1 MVISFFL
8 CCRHLASPQSAAADG
23 SVGEGGSVEGGG
35 LMRERGLST
44 ERRLFAPPTEQWLWV
59 EELRNSHALQPIGFA
74 GYPEDVKSGDVKRG
88 DLRRGDVKRRDIK
101 PTDLKM
107 ANLSRGSSVG
117 SSVDVCIVLTV
128 FSTASYLNQTL
139 TSLMAQS
146 YRGTYRIVA
155 VDDHSEDGSAA
166 ILREWASMHRGIITL
181 ISLPFRTSGG
191 TAAPANLAI
200 FSCME
205 MGARWLTFTDGDDL
219 TEKDFIEVL
228 VSNGERFG
236 AEIVLSDFDTFSR
249 TSAEL
254 IQKAAPELKGW
265 PMVPK
270 NEIFN
275 PRDNGMGSHFEG
287 LSLLMP
293 APWRKLVRVDF
304 CVAHGCNFPTGD
316 FFYEDNV
323 LHWHLILKASR
334 MLVVPQVLMHHRSS
348 RSLKISVTRLAGFF
362 SVMHTICLDILKH
375 EHLLTNEPVYF
386 SYLQLYSSL
395 RWITR
400 AAEHGH
406 RMDYRLRHKLAKAFE
421 SRYNGMKLRLDDA
434 RRAAA
439 GIPTSEPKATGSYD
453 LSIVIPCYNA
463 ADGLPTL
470 LERLA
475 TLGNRIEVILVDGGS
490 TDSSARI
497 IREHVIA
504 NPTWFNISLPRSAG
518 KEERPNPSAG
528 SLRNLAIPLI
538 GGRYV
543 VFMDADDSVD
553 GIALVEAT
561 LHAIDR
567 NLDVL
572 IMPYQLVFISGG
584 DGGKP
589 ITKEFKGMDKYD
601 AITWK
606 YLVPGNA
613 SNVSHSAL
621 SLVNYPWNKIISS
634 ALIHDHNIF
643 FGTTAV
649 QNDVQFHWHAISS
662 AQSSRI
668 EFLPASTAPVCYHNK
683 WVGAK
688 RMQITKIKSKVRL
701 EMIPAIQMTH
711 MTLVQNASFCASSYA
726 KLWVAHVKTMCAW
739 AVSEK
744 LIPEDLKG
752 EFHRRSKRVI
762 GCVEACQPKNS
773 CFP

>member
-1 MVISFFL
+1 MILRKVMTRPSVQLLMVISFFL

-323 LHWHLILKASR
+323 LH
-334 MLVVPQVLMHHRSS
+334 
-348 RSLKISVTRLAGFF
+348 
-362 SVMHTICLDILKH
+362 
-375 EHLLTNEPVYF
+375 
-386 SYLQLYSSL
+386 
-395 RWITR
+395 
-400 AAEHGH
+400 
-406 RMDYRLRHKLAKAFE
+406 
-421 SRYNGMKLRLDDA
+421 
-434 RRAAA
+434 
-439 GIPTSEPKATGSYD
+439 
-453 LSIVIPCYNA
+453 
-463 ADGLPTL
+463 
-470 LERLA
+470 
-475 TLGNRIEVILVDGGS
+475 
-490 TDSSARI
+490 
-497 IREHVIA
+497 
-504 NPTWFNISLPRSAG
+504 
-518 KEERPNPSAG
+518 
-528 SLRNLAIPLI
+528 
-538 GGRYV
+538 
-543 VFMDADDSVD
+543 
-553 GIALVEAT
+553 
-561 LHAIDR
+561 
-567 NLDVL
+567 
-572 IMPYQLVFISGG
+572 
-584 DGGKP
+584 
-589 ITKEFKGMDKYD
+589 
-601 AITWK
+601 
-606 YLVPGNA
+606 
-613 SNVSHSAL
+613 
-621 SLVNYPWNKIISS
+621 
-634 ALIHDHNIF
+634 
-643 FGTTAV
+643 
-649 QNDVQFHWHAISS
+649 
-662 AQSSRI
+662 
-668 EFLPASTAPVCYHNK
+668 
-683 WVGAK
+683 
-688 RMQITKIKSKVRL
+688 
-701 EMIPAIQMTH
+701 
-711 MTLVQNASFCASSYA
+711 
-726 KLWVAHVKTMCAW
+726 
-739 AVSEK
+739 
-744 LIPEDLKG
+744 
-752 EFHRRSKRVI
+752 
-762 GCVEACQPKNS
+762 
-773 CFP
+773 